1 MSNHRARP
9 GLARNVEPIR
19 LLKPVRK
26 QRRWNLLA
34 TLSLLL
40 AVILAL
46 IAITRIDI
54 TPVQTRDALRLSTSA
69 RALTIDPTQLPPS
82 GWGTL
87 RGARLNA
94 GEARMDQQALEAAPL
109 HAQLGVYADT
119 TSELDLSVPS
129 YASSGYIWMI
139 WDGALQSYLEKAGI
153 TIDQRFSLINTL
165 ITDAP
170 PQLNPVGNGPERLAD
185 GGYYQL
191 FAYRGRYLIDQA
203 SFRHY
208 PFMSVSLPLLIEAD
222 DNDSSLSYEQLRLEP
237 DIRNSGMGFNVRI
250 LGWLNQG
257 WSIAEYRHQ
266 YATNFGLGGGE
277 SNYSLVLFEISFGTS
292 AWASVWRLLLP
303 LAVLMAMVLLV
314 FKVRPDEQ
322 DARASIPVTVLLT
335 LVFLQQSYRSDLPVL
350 PFLTFLDQVYVVA
363 YVVTLVA
370 FVLVI
375 WIGRRYADM
384 EELEDPEQKAVVR
397 DRLEHLDNSW
407 PVVVVLFSSLAIA
420 AAWFTIPAGA

>member
-1 MSNHRARP
+1 
-9 GLARNVEPIR
+9 
-19 LLKPVRK
+19 VRK

-54 TPVQTRDALRLSTSA
+54 KPVQTRDTLRLSSAA
-69 RALTIDPTQLPPS
+69 RALSIDPDHLPAS
-82 GWGTL
+82 GWTTL
-87 RGARLNA
+87 RGGLLNS
-94 GEARMDQQALEAAPL
+94 GEARVDQEGLATAPYR
-109 HAQLGVYADT
+109 AQVGVYANT
-119 TSELDLSVPS
+119 ASELDLSVPS
-129 YASSGYIWMI
+129 FASSGYIWLI
-139 WDGALQSYLEKAGI
+139 CDEPLQRYLDAADI
-153 TIDQRFSLINTL
+153 SIDQRLTLLNTL

-170 PQLNPVGNGPERLAD
+170 PELTPVGEGPERRAD
-185 GGYYQL
+185 GGYYEL
-191 FAYRGRYLIDQA
+191 FTYRGRYLLDRA

-208 PFMSVSLPLLIEAD
+208 PFMSISLPLFLEAD
-222 DNDSSLSYEQLRLEP
+222 DVDGSLSYDQLRLEP
-237 DIRNSGMGFNVRI
+237 DIRDSGMGFNARI

-266 YATNFGLGGGE
+266 YATSFGQGGGE
-277 SNYSLVLFEISFGTS
+277 SDYSLVLYEISFGTS
-292 AWASVWRLLLP
+292 AWAAVWRLLLP

-335 LVFLQQSYRSDLPVL
+335 LVFLQQTYRTDLPVL

-384 EELEDPEQKAVVR
+384 EALEDPEAQAALKG
-397 DRLEHLDNSW
+397 RLEHLDSSW
-407 PVVVVLFSSLAIA
+407 PVVMVLFSSLAIA
-420 AAWFTIPAGA
+420 VAWFTIPPGA

>member
-1 MSNHRARP
+1 M
-9 GLARNVEPIR
+9 
-19 LLKPVRK
+19 RK

-40 AVILAL
+40 AVILAF

-54 TPVQTRDALRLSTSA
+54 IPVQTRDALRLSNSA
-69 RALTIDPTQLPPS
+69 RSLSTDPRHLPPS
-82 GWGTL
+82 GWTTL
-87 RGARLNA
+87 RGELLNA
-94 GEARMDQQALEAAPL
+94 GEARVDQDGLEAAPL
-109 HAQLGVYADT
+109 HAQLGVYAGT

-129 YASSGYIWMI
+129 FAGSGYIWMI
-139 WDGALQSYLEKAGI
+139 WDEPLQRYLEQSGI
-153 TIDQRFSLINTL
+153 SIDQRLTLLNTL

-170 PQLNPVGNGPERLAD
+170 PELDPVGDGPERLAD

-191 FAYRGRYLIDQA
+191 FRYRGRYLIDQA

-222 DNDSSLSYEQLRLEP
+222 DLDGSLSYEQLRIEP
-237 DIRNSGMGFNVRI
+237 DIRNSGMGFNARI

-257 WSIAEYRHQ
+257 WSMAEYRHQ
-266 YATNFGLGGGE
+266 YATNFGHGGSE
-277 SNYSLVLFEISFGTS
+277 IDYSLVLFEISFGTS

-335 LVFLQQSYRSDLPVL
+335 LVFLQQTYRSDLPLL

-363 YVVTLVA
+363 YVVTLLA

-375 WIGRRYADM
+375 WIGRRYAAM
-384 EELEDPEQKAVVR
+384 EEMEDAEMKVLVR
-397 DRLEHLDNSW
+397 NRLEQLDNSW
-407 PVVVVLFSSLAIA
+407 PVVVVIFSSLAIV
-420 AAWFTIPAGA
+420 AAWFTIPPGA